1 MGWYLG
7 AAIGLGGRCLLWIA
21 TGVTLPLCGDG
32 RDDVPCF
39 MVAMGSRHDL
49 IAWFS
54 SDLGVTA
61 GVTNLDIMFVILQ
74 HHLYLGM
81 YILGIG

>member
-1 MGWYLG
+1 MTAW
-7 AAIGLGGRCLLWIA
+7 IG
-21 TGVTLPLCGDG
+21 
-32 RDDVPCF
+32 
-39 MVAMGSRHDL
+39 
-49 IAWFS
+49 